1 MSNINNEINNA
12 ILKVIAN
19 ADEPEGVGEKIV
31 QLIDKSAIG
40 GLNENEKMQRIET
53 IIDSMKEIK

>member
-12 ILKVIAN
+12 ILKIIAG
-19 ADEPEGVGEKIV
+19 ADETEGVAEKII

-40 GLNENEKMQRIET
+40 GLSENEKMQRIET
-53 IIDSMKEIK
+53 IIDSMKDAK